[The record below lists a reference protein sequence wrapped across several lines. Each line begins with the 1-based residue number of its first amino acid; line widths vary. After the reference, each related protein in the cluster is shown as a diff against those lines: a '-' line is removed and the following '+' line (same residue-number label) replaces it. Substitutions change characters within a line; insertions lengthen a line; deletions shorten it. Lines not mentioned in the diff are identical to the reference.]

1 MIETATYIGLGLVDF
16 SKLINRTVY
25 APMLRHFGTT
35 NTVTKCPRHF
45 GTGAEVST
53 RHFGTS
59 AEMSWV
65 RSVLGPKC
73 PYTAVAHE
81 RVHRAHWYRPLQLPP
96 TLTFTNRLVPH
107 QAGKFVARFVCSNI
121 VTYSARG
128 VM

>member
-1 MIETATYIGLGLVDF
+1 MDF

-35 NTVTKCPRHF
+35 NTVPKCPRHF
-45 GTGAEVST
+45 GTGAEVSRGHFFAGAEVST

-73 PYTAVAHE
+73 PYTAPATVGYLFLSMTHDLPWPLD
-81 RVHRAHWYRPLQLPP
+81 VTQTVVYRPAEARD
-96 TLTFTNRLVPH
+96 FTRSQQVQVYCCLVSY
-107 QAGKFVARFVCSNI
+107 R
-121 VTYSARG
+121 
-128 VM
+128 

>member
-1 MIETATYIGLGLVDF
+1 MRTLIGLYDRNSHLYRPILGF

-35 NTVTKCPRHF
+35 NTVPKCP
-45 GTGAEVST
+45 

-73 PYTAVAHE
+73 PYTLCYGTWHILL
-81 RVHRAHWYRPLQLPP
+81 WK
-96 TLTFTNRLVPH
+96 TFVLLG
-107 QAGKFVARFVCSNI
+107 AKA
-121 VTYSARG
+121 
-128 VM
+128 